1 MLRAMANPKRAPDER
16 VALVACGPD
25 GVGREIALALA
36 ARGLRIVVVG
46 VDERA
51 IAETVGEI
59 AFGGGKARHLAGDPR
74 DPAVVRAAAA
84 RAVETFGSLDLAI
97 ADPEIAPLVFASAFG
112 RDSQEGGKTES
123 LHPRPQ

>member
-25 GVGREIALALA
+25 GIGREIALALA
-36 ARGLRIVVVG
+36 ARGLRIIVVG
-46 VDERA
+46 ADERA

-59 AFGGGKARHLAGDPR
+59 AFGGGKARHVAGDPS

-84 RAVETFGSLDLAI
+84 RAVETFGSLDFAV
-97 ADPEIAPLVFASAFG
+97 ADPEIAELVFATSFEG
-112 RDSQEGGKTES
+112 R
-123 LHPRPQ
+123 